1 MNAKDAIFNIYGFAD
16 RIVEKYLEG
25 LSDADL
31 LVRPVEGM
39 NHMAWQLGHLI
50 VAERTLLDSV
60 KPGASPPLPAG
71 FEEAHGREPGST
83 GSDDPNRFSTKAH
96 YLELLKIQ
104 REATK
109 AVVAEMSPEE
119 LDTPS
124 IEKLRSRVPTF
135 GAVLL
140 LIGSHY
146 VMHSGQWVAVRRK
159 LGLPVAI

>member
-1 MNAKDAIFNIYGFAD
+1 
-16 RIVEKYLEG
+16 
-25 LSDADL
+25 
-31 LVRPVEGM
+31 
-39 NHMAWQLGHLI
+39 
-50 VAERTLLDSV
+50 
-60 KPGASPPLPAG
+60 
-71 FEEAHGREPGST
+71 
-83 GSDDPNRFSTKAH
+83 
-96 YLELLKIQ
+96 
-104 REATK
+104 
-109 AVVAEMSPEE
+109 MSPEE